1 MHFLTCLLLGI
12 LLLAE
17 GTAELTVA
25 PGRVFLAIS
34 LVTLSPIVLA
44 WLQGVELV
52 RNRRLAGPQ
61 PELEN
66 RALRQA
72 DVIHFSAWACASLAG
87 VWLMQWPTLIK
98 STLGLGNW
106 LLVDE
111 LLLIAPAT
119 LSLVASWLVFESTIR
134 QEGAGQE
141 PGQLGNTRLDR
152 LLQRFPG
159 TLFRIQ
165 HSLGLVLLPLLLL
178 FAIRDLWSGQ
188 NGSATSTLLAGIA
201 GLVCIVLLYP
211 FYLRFVLPSRPLQPE
226 GELSQYTGWRI
237 RNWNTGETVYNAL
250 VTGLLP
256 GFQTVFVSDGLLKHF
271 PSSEVAAIVGHEVAH
286 ARRGHLLL
294 RAVAITGPLLIFLGL
309 WLAGV
314 NAVEPLLQSINRM
327 EPTGLLLLVGIVAG
341 WAWGVIRPLS
351 HWIEFDA
358 DRTAIL
364 DPVTGKPNTARLQ
377 ALNSALLRLGYAFPE
392 QLNRRTLLH
401 PSLEQRLVRLNGIR
415 AEIQS
420 GPPRS

>member
-17 GTAELTVA
+17 GNTELSVSPA
-25 PGRVFLAIS
+25 RVVLAIT
-34 LVTLSPIVLA
+34 LVTLSPILLA

-61 PELEN
+61 PELES

-98 STLGLGNW
+98 STLGLSDW

-119 LSLVASWLVFESTIR
+119 FSLVVSWLVFESTTR
-134 QEGAGQE
+134 PEESRGKMGSE
-141 PGQLGNTRLDR
+141 PAASVFEQLLH
-152 LLQRFPG
+152 RFPA
-159 TLFRIQ
+159 TVFKLQ

-178 FAIRDLWSGQ
+178 FAIRDLGSGQ
-188 NGSATSTLLAGIA
+188 NGSAASTLMAGIA
-201 GLVCIVLLYP
+201 GLVCVVLLYP

-294 RAVAITGPLLIFLGL
+294 RAIAITGPLLILLGL
-309 WLAGV
+309 WVSGL
-314 NAVEPLLQSINRM
+314 NAVEPLMNSINRM
-327 EPTGLLLLVGIVAG
+327 EPTGLVALVAIVAG

-358 DRTAIL
+358 DRAAIL
-364 DPVTGKPNTARLQ
+364 DPETGKPNPARLN
-377 ALNSALLRLGYAFPE
+377 ALNSALLRLGYAFPD
-392 QLNRRTLLH
+392 QFTRRTLLH
-401 PSLEQRLVRLNGIR
+401 PSLEQRLGRLNGIR
-415 AEIQS
+415 GEIQS
-420 GPPRS
+420 

>member
-17 GTAELTVA
+17 GTAELTVSPA
-25 PGRVFLAIS
+25 RVLLAIS

-61 PELEN
+61 PELES

-98 STLGLGNW
+98 STLGLGDW

-119 LSLVASWLVFESTIR
+119 FSLIASWLVFENTTR
-134 QEGAGQE
+134 QGDVPQGAVAMKASFFE
-141 PGQLGNTRLDR
+141 H
-152 LLQRFPG
+152 LLHRCPA
-159 TLFRIQ
+159 TVFRVQ

-188 NGSATSTLLAGIA
+188 SGSATSTLMAGVA

-211 FYLRFVLPSRPLQPE
+211 FYLRFVLPSQPLHPD

-256 GFQTVFVSDGLLKHF
+256 GFQTVFVSDGLIKHF
-271 PSSEVAAIVGHEVAH
+271 PTAEVAAIVGHEVAH

-294 RAVAITGPLLIFLGL
+294 RAIAITGPLLILLGL
-309 WLAGV
+309 WVSGL
-314 NAVEPLLQSINRM
+314 NAVEPLLKSINRM
-327 EPTGLLLLVGIVAG
+327 EPTGLIALVGIVAG

-358 DRTAIL
+358 DRAAIL
-364 DPVTGKPNTARLQ
+364 DPQTGKPSPERLQ

-392 QLNRRTLLH
+392 HFTRRTLLH
-401 PSLEQRLVRLNGIR
+401 PSLEQRLGRLNGFR
-415 AEIQS
+415 REMPS
-420 GPPRS
+420 

>member
-17 GTAELTVA
+17 GTAELTVSPA
-25 PGRVFLAIS
+25 RVLLAIS

-44 WLQGVELV
+44 WLQGVELA

-61 PELEN
+61 PELES

-87 VWLMQWPTLIK
+87 VWLMQWPTLVK
-98 STLGLGNW
+98 STLGLGDW
-106 LLVDE
+106 MLIDE

-119 LSLVASWLVFESTIR
+119 ISLVASWLLFESTTR
-134 QEGAGQE
+134 QKESREVSDAKKVTLFE
-141 PGQLGNTRLDR
+141 H
-152 LLQRFPG
+152 LLRRFPA
-159 TLFRIQ
+159 TVFRVQ
-165 HSLGLVLLPLLLL
+165 HSFGLVLLPLLLL

-188 NGSATSTLLAGIA
+188 SGSPTSTLMAGVA
-201 GLVCIVLLYP
+201 ALVCIVVLYP
-211 FYLRFVLPSRPLQPE
+211 FYLRFVLPSQPLQPE
-226 GELSQYTGWRI
+226 GDLSQYAGWRI

-256 GFQTVFVSDGLLKHF
+256 GFQTVFVSDGLIKHF
-271 PSSEVAAIVGHEVAH
+271 PTREVAAIVGHEVAH

-294 RAVAITGPLLIFLGL
+294 RAIAITGPLLILLGL
-309 WLAGV
+309 WVFGV
-314 NAVEPLLQSINRM
+314 NAVDPLLKLINRM
-327 EPTGLLLLVGIVAG
+327 EPIGLVALVGIVAG

-351 HWIEFDA
+351 HWTEFDA
-358 DRTAIL
+358 DKTAIL
-364 DPVTGKPNTARLQ
+364 DPDTGKLSPERLQ

-392 QLNRRTLLH
+392 HFTRRTLLH
-401 PSLEQRLVRLNGIR
+401 PSLEQRLGRLNGMR
-415 AEIQS
+415 AEIPS
-420 GPPRS
+420 